1 MSCVAQT
8 NSVPFARAY
17 PSRVV
22 DCSEDRSVRRVRKLS
37 KERSSCSCNET
48 TAETD
53 EEASDD
59 EHGQVDGKTLNQC
72 STDDYDGADKDRNAS
87 SVFVGNVGSQGQR
100 DRAANDLHVNH
111 ETKHG
116 SNRVVEICKSISGQ
130 LQRVPDT
137 KGKPRSFE
145 LSSVHVLVRTFLPV
159 LERLHAVQHAAIEP
173 TDVTREEGDQE
184 HDVQLDKVRNFPP

>member
-1 MSCVAQT
+1 MMGKDSCHRQPRAYISCVVNGGEHWPVCWVRELSQQR
-8 NSVPFARAY
+8 SCC
-17 PSRVV
+17 SRN
-22 DCSEDRSVRRVRKLS
+22 K
-37 KERSSCSCNET
+37 T

-53 EEASDD
+53 AKSPDD